1 LLQEPQMRIG
11 TAACQQVGVRAALD
25 DAAVTSTTI

>member
-1 LLQEPQMRIG
+1 MRIG